1 MGARG
6 PAPKPTRLRELGGN
20 AGKRALNSDEPQ
32 PESQIPACPGHLV
45 GEARK
50 EWVRMAQQLF
60 DLDLLTDVDRAA
72 LAAYCQC
79 WARWVEAEKKIRK
92 EGMVTYTESGYPILS
107 PWWTV
112 SQASLKQM
120 RAFLVEFGMSPSSR
134 SRVKVKTKEPE
145 DEYAQFLRQK

>member
-1 MGARG
+1 
-6 PAPKPTRLRELGGN
+6 
-20 AGKRALNSDEPQ
+20 
-32 PESQIPACPGHLV
+32 
-45 GEARK
+45 
-50 EWVRMAQQLF
+50 MAQQLF